1 LIVAGD
7 HLIAVDMSVIRATSL
22 SGYPRVV
29 AELGGHPAEL
39 LRGAGVRPQD
49 VGTHDV
55 LKVSRNCGMIAW
67 PNRRQIVW
75 PRTPS
80 RCWR

>member
-1 LIVAGD
+1 
-7 HLIAVDMSVIRATSL
+7 MSVIRATSL

-49 VGTHDV
+49 VGKHDV
-55 LKVSRNCGMIAW
+55 FLLATDWPASVTPLRNPTSKFAVALRWW
-67 PNRRQIVW
+67 PA
-75 PRTPS
+75 P
-80 RCWR
+80 